1 MKDSFLL
8 VNLLSDCYYYF
19 LMDATNERKMHM
31 KINLCLS
38 FFKTNQLT
46 GEFCCEP
53 EGGAVCGFVFSEF
66 DRLSLRV

>member
-1 MKDSFLL
+1 
-8 VNLLSDCYYYF
+8 
-19 LMDATNERKMHM
+19 MDATNERKMHM
-31 KINLCLS
+31 KIDLCRF